1 MFYILKICIFA
12 ELTYLKKSM
21 KINTFRILILSLL
34 VHLSISAQTNYP
46 FQNPALTD
54 NARLDNL
61 LSVMTLDEK
70 VNALSTNLGIPRLGI
85 PNTGHSEGLH
95 GMALGGPGNW
105 GGHGERGVPKTY
117 PTTIF
122 PQAYGLGETWDP
134 ALIQKVADIEATEI
148 RFYTQNP
155 KLQKGGMV
163 MRAPNADLAR
173 DPRWGRTEESYGE
186 DAFLGS
192 RMTVA
197 FVKGLQ
203 GNNPRYWKSASLM
216 KHFMANSNEDGRDS
230 TSSNFDERLFREYY
244 SFPFFKGITEGGSR
258 AFMASYNAWNG
269 VPMTIN
275 PILKNITRDE
285 WGNNGII
292 CTDGGALR
300 LLFNAHKA
308 FPTLTECAAA
318 VVKASVGQFLDTFKP
333 SIYEALQKGLLT
345 EKDLDAAIRGNFY
358 VALRLGL
365 LDADV
370 SKIPYANIGV
380 TDTVSPW
387 NKPET
392 KAFVREVTAKSVVLL
407 KNSADLLPLDK
418 KKIKSIAVIGPRAN
432 EVLLD
437 WYSGTPAYAVTI
449 LQGIKNAVGK
459 DVEVFYAPSDEMD
472 KATIAARK
480 ADAAIVCVGN
490 HPYGTNAKWM
500 VSPVP
505 SDGREAVDRKALTME
520 QEDLVKLVYQAN
532 PNTVMVL
539 VSNFPF
545 AINWSQENLPA
556 ILQVTNN
563 SQELGNGLADVIF
576 GNINPAGRTTQTW
589 VKSITDLPP
598 MMDYDIRH
606 GRTYQY
612 FKGKPLYPFGFG
624 LSYTTFE
631 YSGLKTSKPT
641 LSDSILVSVNVKNTG
656 KRDGDDVVQLYVSYP
671 DSKVERPIK
680 QLKGF
685 KRVFIPAGDTKIVE
699 IPLKAMDLAYWNVEK
714 HAFTVEKGR
723 VTLMIGGSSADIK
736 LTKEITLTP
745 NGE

>member
-1 MFYILKICIFA
+1 MKTNAIYFIILLLLFPI
-12 ELTYLKKSM
+12 S
-21 KINTFRILILSLL
+21 LS
-34 VHLSISAQTNYP
+34 SQTVFP
-46 FQNPALTD
+46 FQNTILTD

-61 LSVMTLDEK
+61 LSLMTIDEK
-70 VNALSTNLGIPRLGI
+70 VNALSTNLGVPRLGI

-105 GGHGERGVPKTY
+105 GGFSNKNNPKTY

-122 PQAYGLGETWDP
+122 PQSYGLGETWDTE
-134 ALIQKVADIEATEI
+134 LIQKVADIEATEI

-203 GNNPRYWKSASLM
+203 GNNPKYWKSASLM

-258 AFMASYNAWNG
+258 AFMASYNSWNG
-269 VPMTIN
+269 IPMTIN
-275 PILKNITRDE
+275 PVLKNVTRDE

-292 CTDGGALR
+292 CTDGGALK
-300 LLFNAHKA
+300 LLINAHHA
-308 FPTLTECAAA
+308 FPTLTEGAAA
-318 VVKASVGQFLDTFKP
+318 VVKASVGQFLDNFKP
-333 SIYEALQKGLLT
+333 EINDALKKGLLT
-345 EKDLDAAIRGNFY
+345 EKDIDNAIRGNFY

-365 LDADV
+365 LDADPTKV
-370 SKIPYANIGV
+370 LYAHIGI
-380 TDTVSPW
+380 TDTVQPW

-407 KNSADLLPLDK
+407 KNSTDLLPLDK
-418 KKIKSIAVIGPRAN
+418 NKIKSIAVIGPRAN
-432 EVLLD
+432 EVLYD

-449 LQGIKNAVGK
+449 LQGIRNALGK
-459 DVEVFYAPSDEMD
+459 DVKVFFEASNGMD

-480 ADAAIVCVGN
+480 ADVAIVCVGN
-490 HPYGTNAKWM
+490 HPYGTDAKWM

-505 SDGREAVDRKALTME
+505 SDGREAVDRKAITLE
-520 QEDLVKLVYQAN
+520 QEDLVKLVMQAN
-532 PNTVMVL
+532 PKTVMVL

-545 AINWSQENLPA
+545 AINWSQENVPA
-556 ILQVTNN
+556 ILNVTNN

-576 GNINPAGRTTQTW
+576 GDVNPAGRTNSNLG
-589 VKSITDLPP
+589 KKYYRPSTD
-598 MMDYDIRH
+598 D
-606 GRTYQY
+606 
-612 FKGKPLYPFGFG
+612 G
-624 LSYTTFE
+624 L
-631 YSGLKTSKPT
+631 
-641 LSDSILVSVNVKNTG
+641 
-656 KRDGDDVVQLYVSYP
+656 
-671 DSKVERPIK
+671 
-680 QLKGF
+680 
-685 KRVFIPAGDTKIVE
+685 
-699 IPLKAMDLAYWNVEK
+699 
-714 HAFTVEKGR
+714 
-723 VTLMIGGSSADIK
+723 
-736 LTKEITLTP
+736 
-745 NGE
+745 

>member
-1 MFYILKICIFA
+1 
-12 ELTYLKKSM
+12 M
-21 KINTFRILILSLL
+21 KINTFQILFLFFLMHLSLA
-34 VHLSISAQTNYP
+34 SQTYYP

-54 NARLDNL
+54 DVRLDNL

-70 VNALSTNLGIPRLGI
+70 VNALSTNLGVPRLGI
-85 PNTGHSEGLH
+85 RNTGHSEGLH

-105 GGHGERGVPKTY
+105 GDFSNKKNPKTY

-122 PQAYGLGETWDP
+122 PQSYGLGETWDP

-155 KLQKGGMV
+155 VLNKGGMV

-192 RMTVA
+192 RLTVA

-203 GNNPRYWKSASLM
+203 GNDPKYWKSASLM

-258 AFMASYNAWNG
+258 AFMASYNSWNN

-275 PILKNITRDE
+275 PVLKNVTRDE

-292 CTDGGALR
+292 CTDGGALK
-300 LLFNAHKA
+300 LLVFAHKS
-308 FPTLTECAAA
+308 FPTLTEGAAA
-318 VVKASVGQFLDTFKP
+318 VVKATVGQFLDTFKP
-333 SIYEALQKGLLT
+333 SIYEALKTGLLT
-345 EKDLDAAIRGNFY
+345 EKDIDRAIRGNFY

-365 LDADV
+365 LDGDRTN
-370 SKIPYANIGV
+370 IPYVNIGV

-387 NKPET
+387 LKPET
-392 KAFVREVTAKSVVLL
+392 QAFVRTVTAKSVVLL
-407 KNSADLLPLDK
+407 KNSMNLLPLNK
-418 KKIKSIAVIGPRAN
+418 TKIKSIAVIGPRAN
-432 EVLLD
+432 EVIFD

-459 DVEVFYAPSDEMD
+459 DVKVYYEASDGMD
-472 KATIAARK
+472 KATIAAAK
-480 ADAAIVCVGN
+480 ADVAIVCVGN
-490 HPYGTNAKWM
+490 HPYGTDAKWM

-505 SDGREAVDRKALTME
+505 SDGREGVDRKAITLE
-520 QEDLVKLVYQAN
+520 QEDLVKLVTKAN
-532 PNTVMVL
+532 PKTILVL
-539 VSNFPF
+539 VSSFPF
-545 AINWSQENLPA
+545 AINWSQENVPA
-556 ILQVTNN
+556 ILHITNN

-576 GNINPAGRTTQTW
+576 GIVNPAGRTTQTW

-624 LSYTTFE
+624 LSYTSFS
-631 YSGLKTSKPT
+631 YSDIETSKTS
-641 LSDSILVSVNVKNTG
+641 LVDSMIVSVDVKNTG
-656 KRDGDDVVQLYVSYP
+656 KLDGDEVVQLYVSYP

-685 KRVFIPAGDTKIVE
+685 KRVFIPAGKTLKVS
-699 IPLKAMDLAYWNVEK
+699 IPLKAEDLAYWNVEK
-714 HAFTVEKGR
+714 HAFTVEKGK
-723 VTLMIGGSSADIK
+723 VKLMVGSSS
-736 LTKEITLTP
+736 ESPLTP
-745 NGE
+745 KGGIKKSLILSVE

>member
-1 MFYILKICIFA
+1 
-12 ELTYLKKSM
+12 M
-21 KINTFRILILSLL
+21 KINTFQILFLFFLMHLSLA
-34 VHLSISAQTNYP
+34 SQTYYP

-54 NARLDNL
+54 DVRLDNL

-70 VNALSTNLGIPRLGI
+70 VNALSTNLGVPRLGI
-85 PNTGHSEGLH
+85 RNTGHSEGLH

-105 GGHGERGVPKTY
+105 GDFSNKKNPKTY

-122 PQAYGLGETWDP
+122 PQSYGLGETWDP

-155 KLQKGGMV
+155 VLNKGGMV

-192 RMTVA
+192 RLTVA

-203 GNNPRYWKSASLM
+203 GIDPKYWKSASLM

-258 AFMASYNAWNG
+258 AFMASYNSWNN

-275 PILKNITRDE
+275 PVLKNVTRDE

-292 CTDGGALR
+292 CTDGGALK
-300 LLFNAHKA
+300 LLVFAHKS
-308 FPTLTECAAA
+308 FPTLTEGAAA
-318 VVKASVGQFLDTFKP
+318 VVKATVGQFLDTFKP
-333 SIYEALQKGLLT
+333 SIYEALKTGLLT
-345 EKDLDAAIRGNFY
+345 EKDIDRAIRGNFY

-365 LDADV
+365 LDGDRTN
-370 SKIPYANIGV
+370 IPYVNIGV

-387 NKPET
+387 LKPET
-392 KAFVREVTAKSVVLL
+392 QAFVRTVTAKSVVLL
-407 KNSADLLPLDK
+407 KNSMNLLPLNK
-418 KKIKSIAVIGPRAN
+418 TKIKSIAVIGPRAN
-432 EVLLD
+432 EVLFD

-459 DVEVFYAPSDEMD
+459 DVDVFYEASDGMD
-472 KATIAARK
+472 KATIAAAK
-480 ADAAIVCVGN
+480 ADVAIVCVGN
-490 HPYGTNAKWM
+490 HPYGTDAKWM

-505 SDGREAVDRKALTME
+505 SDGREGVDRKAITLE
-520 QEDLVKLVYQAN
+520 QEDLVKLVTKAN
-532 PNTVMVL
+532 PKTILVL
-539 VSNFPF
+539 VSSFPF
-545 AINWSQENLPA
+545 AINWSQENVPA
-556 ILQVTNN
+556 ILHITNN

-576 GNINPAGRTTQTW
+576 GIVNPAGRTTQTW

-624 LSYTTFE
+624 LSYTSFS
-631 YSGLKTSKPT
+631 YSDIETSKTS
-641 LSDSILVSVNVKNTG
+641 LVDSMIVSVDVKNTG
-656 KRDGDDVVQLYVSYP
+656 KLDGDEVVQLYVSYP

-685 KRVFIPAGDTKIVE
+685 KRVFIPAGKTLKVS
-699 IPLKAMDLAYWNVEK
+699 IPLKAEDLAYWNVEK
-714 HAFTVEKGR
+714 HAFTVEKGK
-723 VTLMIGGSSADIK
+723 VKLMVGSSS
-736 LTKEITLTP
+736 ESPLTP
-745 NGE
+745 KGGIKKSLILSVE

>member
-1 MFYILKICIFA
+1 MKVYIA
-12 ELTYLKKSM
+12 
-21 KINTFRILILSLL
+21 R
-34 VHLSISAQTNYP
+34 LSILLLLFPFFLQAQTSFP
-46 FQNPALTD
+46 FQNTTISD

-61 LSVMTLDEK
+61 LSLMTIDEK
-70 VNALSTNLGIPRLGI
+70 VNALSTNLGVPRLGI
-85 PNTGHSEGLH
+85 RNTGHSEGLH
-95 GMALGGPGNW
+95 GMALGGPANW
-105 GGHGERGVPKTY
+105 GDFSNKLNPKTF
-117 PTTIF
+117 PTTTF
-122 PQAYGLGETWDP
+122 PQAYGLGETWDTE
-134 ALIQKVADIEATEI
+134 LIQKVADMEATEI

-155 KLQKGGMV
+155 NLQKGGLV

-186 DAFLGS
+186 DAFLVS

-203 GNNPRYWKSASLM
+203 GNNPKYWKSASLM

-244 SFPFFKGITEGGSR
+244 SFPFYKGITEGGSR
-258 AFMASYNAWNG
+258 GFMASYNAWNG
-269 VPMTIN
+269 VPMTIH
-275 PILKNITRDE
+275 PVLKAITRDE

-292 CTDGGALR
+292 CTDGGALS

-308 FPTLTECAAA
+308 FPTLTECAVA

-345 EKDLDAAIRGNFY
+345 EKDLDEAIRGNFY

-365 LDADV
+365 LDADQT
-370 SKIPYANIGV
+370 KLPYANIGV

-407 KNSADLLPLDK
+407 KNSINLLPLDK

-437 WYSGTPAYAVTI
+437 WYSGTPPYTI
-449 LQGIKNAVGK
+449 SILEGIKNAVGK
-459 DVEVFYAPSDEMD
+459 NVEVFFAASNQMDEAT
-472 KATIAARK
+472 KAASK
-480 ADAAIVCVGN
+480 ADIAIVCVGN
-490 HPYGTNAKWM
+490 HPYGTDPRWK

-505 SDGREAVDRKALTME
+505 SDGREAVDRKAIMLE
-520 QEDLVKLVYQAN
+520 QEDLVKVVLKAN
-532 PNTVMVL
+532 PHTVMVL

-545 AINWSQENLPA
+545 AINWSQENVPA
-556 ILQVTNN
+556 ILHVTNN
-563 SQELGNGLADVIF
+563 SQELGNGLADVLF
-576 GNINPAGRTTQTW
+576 GDVNPAGRTTQTW

-612 FKGKPLYPFGFG
+612 FKGKPLYPFGYG
-624 LSYTTFE
+624 LSYTTFA
-631 YSGLKTSKPT
+631 YSGIKASAATLK
-641 LSDSILVSVNVKNTG
+641 DSVIVSVDVKNTG
-656 KRDGDDVVQLYVSYP
+656 KRDGDEVVQLYVSYP
-671 DSKVERPIK
+671 GSKVVRPLK

-685 KRVFIPAGDTKIVE
+685 KRVFIPAGETKTIE
-699 IPLKAMDLAYWNVEK
+699 IPLKAEDLAYWNVEK
-714 HAFTVEKGR
+714 HAFLVEKGK
-723 VTLMIGGSSADIK
+723 VNLMIGSSSENIL
-736 LTKEITLTP
+736 LTKDINP
-745 NGE
+745 

>member
-1 MFYILKICIFA
+1 
-12 ELTYLKKSM
+12 M
-21 KINTFRILILSLL
+21 KITAFRLCFLLSLL
-34 VHLSISAQTNYP
+34 QLSLSAQTAYP
-46 FQNPALTD
+46 FQNTALSD
-54 NARLDNL
+54 DMRINNL
-61 LSVMTLDEK
+61 LSLMTIDEK
-70 VNALSTNLGIPRLGI
+70 VNALSTNLGVPRLGI
-85 PNTGHSEGLH
+85 RNTGHSEGLH

-105 GGHGERGVPKTY
+105 GDFSNRINPKTY
-117 PTTIF
+117 PTTTF
-122 PQAYGLGETWDP
+122 PQAYGLGETWDTE
-134 ALIQKVADIEATEI
+134 LIQKVADIEATEV

-155 KLQKGGMV
+155 NLQKGGMV

-192 RMTVA
+192 RLTVA

-203 GNNPRYWKSASLM
+203 GNNPKYWKSASLM

-244 SFPFFKGITEGGSR
+244 SFPFYKGITEGGSR

-269 VPMTIN
+269 IPMTIN

-292 CTDGGALR
+292 CTDGGALK

-308 FPTLTECAAA
+308 FPTLTECAVA

-345 EKDLDAAIRGNFY
+345 EKDIDDAIRGNFY

-365 LDADV
+365 LDADQ
-370 SKIPYANIGV
+370 SKVPYANIGV

-387 NKPET
+387 NNPET

-407 KNSADLLPLDK
+407 KNFSNLLPLDK

-437 WYSGTPAYAVTI
+437 WYSGTPPYAVSI
-449 LQGIKNAVGK
+449 LQGIRNAVGNNVK
-459 DVEVFYAPSDEMD
+459 VFFEASNGMD

-480 ADAAIVCVGN
+480 ADVAIVCVGN
-490 HPYGTNAKWM
+490 HPYGTDARWM

-505 SDGREAVDRKALTME
+505 SDGREAVDRKAITLE
-520 QEDLVKLVYQAN
+520 QEDLVKLVTQAN

-545 AINWSQENLPA
+545 AINWSQENVPA
-556 ILQVTNN
+556 ILHVTNN

-576 GNINPAGRTTQTW
+576 GNVNPAGRTTQTW

-624 LSYTTFE
+624 LSYTSFA
-631 YSGLKTSKPT
+631 YSEMKTSAET
-641 LSDSILVSVNVKNTG
+641 LKDSVIVSVNVKNTG
-656 KRDGDDVVQLYVSYP
+656 KRDGDEVIQLYVSYP
-671 DSKVERPIK
+671 DSKVERPMK

-685 KRVFIPAGDTKIVE
+685 KRVFIRAGQTKTVDIT
-699 IPLKAMDLAYWNVEK
+699 LKAEDLAYWNVEK
-714 HAFTVEKGR
+714 HAFTVEKGK
-723 VTLMIGGSSADIK
+723 VTLMIGSSSSDIK
-736 LTKEITLTP
+736 NTKNIIL
-745 NGE
+745 

>member
-1 MFYILKICIFA
+1 MK
-12 ELTYLKKSM
+12 TYA
-21 KINTFRILILSLL
+21 FHLSLL
-34 VHLSISAQTNYP
+34 LLLSTGFLSGQTTFP
-46 FQNPALTD
+46 FQNINLSD

-61 LSVMTLDEK
+61 LSLMTLDEK
-70 VNALSTNLGIPRLGI
+70 VEAMSTNLGVPRLGI
-85 PNTGHSEGLH
+85 RNTGHSEGLH
-95 GMALGGPGNW
+95 GMALGGPANW
-105 GGHGERGVPKTY
+105 GDFRNKENPKTY

-134 ALIQKVADIEATEI
+134 ELIKKAADIEATDI

-155 KLQKGGMV
+155 NLQKGGLV

-192 RMTVA
+192 QMTVA

-203 GNNPRYWKSASLM
+203 GNNPKYWKSASLM
-216 KHFMANSNEDGRDS
+216 KHFLANSNEDGRDS
-230 TSSNFDERLFREYY
+230 TSSNFGERLFREYY
-244 SFPFFKGITEGGSR
+244 SFPFYKGITDGGSR
-258 AFMASYNAWNG
+258 AFMASYNSWNG
-269 VPMTIN
+269 IPMTIN
-275 PILKNITRDE
+275 PVLKKVTRDE

-292 CTDGGALR
+292 CTDGGALK
-300 LLFNAHKA
+300 LLINAHHA
-308 FPTLTECAAA
+308 FPTLTEGAAA

-333 SIYEALQKGLLT
+333 YVYDALNKGLLT
-345 EKDLDAAIRGNFY
+345 EKDIDSAIRGNFY

-365 LDADV
+365 LDADQTKV
-370 SKIPYANIGV
+370 PYANIGV
-380 TDTVSPW
+380 TDTVQPW
-387 NKPET
+387 TKFET
-392 KAFVREVTAKSVVLL
+392 KAFAREVTAKSVVLL
-407 KNSADLLPLDK
+407 KNSNNLLPINKSKL
-418 KKIKSIAVIGPRAN
+418 KSIAVIGPRAD
-432 EVLLD
+432 EVLFD

-480 ADAAIVCVGN
+480 ADVAIVCVGN
-490 HPYGTNAKWM
+490 HPYGTDARWM

-505 SDGREAVDRKALTME
+505 SDGREGVDRKAITLE
-520 QEDLVKLVYQAN
+520 QEDLVKLVLQAN
-532 PNTVMVL
+532 PKTVMVL
-539 VSNFPF
+539 VSNFPH
-545 AINWSQENLPA
+545 AINWSQENVPA
-556 ILQVTNN
+556 ILHVTNS

-576 GNINPAGRTTQTW
+576 GDVNPAGRTTQTW
-589 VKSITDLPP
+589 VKRITDLPP

-641 LSDSILVSVNVKNTG
+641 LSDSILVSIDVKNTG
-656 KRDGDDVVQLYVSYP
+656 KRDGDEVVQLYVSFP
-671 DSKVERPIK
+671 DSKVERPLK

-685 KRVFIPAGDTKIVE
+685 KRVFIPAGESKTVG

-714 HAFTVEKGR
+714 HAFTVEKGK
-723 VTLMIGGSSADIK
+723 VKLMIGGSS
-736 LTKEITLTP
+736 ERPLTP
-745 NGE
+745 KGEKMKYFILKVIQQ

>member
-1 MFYILKICIFA
+1 
-12 ELTYLKKSM
+12 M
-21 KINTFRILILSLL
+21 KITTFRLCFLLSLL
-34 VHLSISAQTNYP
+34 QLSLSAQTAYP
-46 FQNPALTD
+46 FQNTALSD
-54 NARLDNL
+54 DMRINNL
-61 LSVMTLDEK
+61 LSLMTIDEK
-70 VNALSTNLGIPRLGI
+70 VNALSTNLGVPRLGI
-85 PNTGHSEGLH
+85 RNTGHSEGLH

-105 GGHGERGVPKTY
+105 GDFSNRINPKTY
-117 PTTIF
+117 PTTTF
-122 PQAYGLGETWDP
+122 SQAYGLGETWDTE
-134 ALIQKVADIEATEI
+134 LIQKVADIEATEV

-155 KLQKGGMV
+155 NLQKGGMV

-192 RMTVA
+192 RLTVA

-203 GNNPRYWKSASLM
+203 GNNPKYWKSASLM

-244 SFPFFKGITEGGSR
+244 SFPFYKGITEGGSR

-269 VPMTIN
+269 IPMTIN

-292 CTDGGALR
+292 CTDGGALK

-308 FPTLTECAAA
+308 FPTLTECAVA

-345 EKDLDAAIRGNFY
+345 EKDIDDAIRGNFY

-365 LDADV
+365 LDADQ
-370 SKIPYANIGV
+370 SKVPYANIGV

-407 KNSADLLPLDK
+407 KNTSNLLPLDK

-437 WYSGTPAYAVTI
+437 WYSGTPPYAVSI
-449 LQGIKNAVGK
+449 LQGIRNAVGNNVK
-459 DVEVFYAPSDEMD
+459 VFFEASNGMD

-480 ADAAIVCVGN
+480 ADVAIVCVGN
-490 HPYGTNAKWM
+490 HPYGTDARWM

-505 SDGREAVDRKALTME
+505 SDGREAVDRKAITLE
-520 QEDLVKLVYQAN
+520 QEDLVKLVTQAN

-545 AINWSQENLPA
+545 AINWSQENVPA
-556 ILQVTNN
+556 ILHVTNN

-576 GNINPAGRTTQTW
+576 GNVNPAGRTTQTW

-624 LSYTTFE
+624 LSYTSFA
-631 YSGLKTSKPT
+631 YSEMKTSAET
-641 LSDSILVSVNVKNTG
+641 LKDSVIVSVNVKNTG
-656 KRDGDDVVQLYVSYP
+656 KRDGDEVIQLYVSYP
-671 DSKVERPIK
+671 DSKVERPMK

-685 KRVFIPAGDTKIVE
+685 KRVFIRAGQTKTVDIT
-699 IPLKAMDLAYWNVEK
+699 LKAEDLAYWNVEK
-714 HAFTVEKGR
+714 HAFTVEKGK
-723 VTLMIGGSSADIK
+723 VTLMIGSSSSDIK
-736 LTKEITLTP
+736 NTKNIIL
-745 NGE
+745 